1 MNGDESEHSLTA
13 QIRPPK
19 VAFRSKAAIVLSLSG
34 AAGEGN
40 TVCMDL
46 PFDLSAIGPRGQSAI
61 GLAAFTMIAWVFSTH
76 KLRFPLLTAIWT
88 IAAQI
93 AIAALLLYVPPARE
107 ALGSL
112 QVAVEALQA
121 ATRAGTTFV
130 FGYLGGGDAPFE
142 VKNQGAMFNF
152 AFQALPLLIFF
163 SGLSAL
169 LWHWRIL
176 KIFVRAFAFMLE
188 KVFGIGGAVAL
199 SSAANTFLGQ
209 TEAPLLIRPFLSKV
223 TRAELFIIITG
234 GMATVAGSVM
244 GVYAIILAEVDPS
257 ILGHIIVASIIS
269 VPAAILMAQ
278 VMMPEEK
285 GVTPTPASAA
295 DDFKYA
301 SSMDA
306 FVRGVTDGLGLYLNI
321 IASLIAFTAFAA
333 LINIMLSSA
342 GDVAGSPLSLE
353 RILGWIFAPLMWLA
367 GVPWAEA
374 FDAGSLMGVKTAV
387 NELVAYVELAK
398 IGPGHFS
405 ERTFLIIVYSLCG
418 FANFASL
425 GIIIGGFTALAPDRR
440 QDVIELAPRALISGT
455 LATLMTGS
463 VIGLIWVG

>member
-1 MNGDESEHSLTA
+1 
-13 QIRPPK
+13 
-19 VAFRSKAAIVLSLSG
+19 
-34 AAGEGN
+34 
-40 TVCMDL
+40 MDL
-46 PFDLSAIGPRGQSAI
+46 PFDISAIGPRGQSAI
-61 GLAAFTMIAWVFSTH
+61 GLFAFTAIAWVFSSK
-76 KLRFPLLTAIWT
+76 KLRFPI
-88 IAAQI
+88 IAAVWTVAAQL
-93 AIAALLLYVPPARE
+93 AIASLLLYFKPARE

-112 QVAVEALQA
+112 QIAVEALQQ

-130 FGYLGGGDAPFE
+130 FGYLGGGDPPFE
-142 VKNQGAMFNF
+142 VANQGAMFNF

-176 KIFVRAFAFMLE
+176 KIFVKGFAFLLE
-188 KVFGIGGAVAL
+188 KVFNIGGAVAL

-209 TEAPLLIRPFLSKV
+209 TEAPLLIKPFLSKV

-244 GVYAIILAEVDPS
+244 AVYAIILSEVDPS

-285 GVTPTPASAA
+285 GVTPTPADAA

-333 LINIMLSSA
+333 LVNIILSGF
-342 GDVAGSPLSLE
+342 GDVGGAPLSLE
-353 RILGWIFAPLMWLA
+353 RILGWMFAPLMWLA
-367 GVPWAEA
+367 GVPWKEA
-374 FDAGSLMGVKTAV
+374 FDAGSLMGIKTAV
-387 NELVAYVELAK
+387 NELVAYVKLAEE
-398 IGPGHFS
+398 GVNHFS

-425 GIIIGGFTALAPDRR
+425 GIIIGGFTALAPERR

>member
-1 MNGDESEHSLTA
+1 MELP
-13 QIRPPK
+13 I
-19 VAFRSKAAIVLSLSG
+19 
-34 AAGEGN
+34 
-40 TVCMDL
+40 DL
-46 PFDLSAIGPRGQSAI
+46 ASIGPRAQSAM
-61 GLAAFTMIAWVFSTH
+61 GLVAFTLIAWVFSAK
-76 KLRFPLLTAIWT
+76 KLRFPLMTAIWT

-93 AIAALLLYVPPARE
+93 AIAALLLYVPPAQQ

-112 QVAVEALQA
+112 QVVVDALVA

-130 FGYLGGGDAPFE
+130 FGYLGGAETPFE
-142 VKNQGAMFNF
+142 VKNNAAMFNF
-152 AFQALPLLIFF
+152 AFGALPLVIFF

-169 LWHWRIL
+169 LWHWGVL
-176 KIFVRAFAFMLE
+176 KLFVKGMAFLLE
-188 KVFGIGGAVAL
+188 RVFRVGGAVAL

-223 TRAELFIIITG
+223 SRAELFIIITG
-234 GMATVAGSVM
+234 GFATVAGSVM
-244 GVYAIILAEVDPS
+244 AVYATILAEVDPS

-285 GVTPTPASAA
+285 GATPTPASAA

-333 LINIMLSSA
+333 LINIILSA
-342 GDVAGSPLSLE
+342 APDVAGAPLTLE
-353 RILGWIFAPLMWLA
+353 RLLGWVFAPFMWFA
-367 GVPWAEA
+367 GVPWSEA
-374 FDAGSLMGVKTAV
+374 FDAGSLMGIKTAV
-387 NELVAYVELAK
+387 NELVAYVELARQ
-398 IGPGHFS
+398 GPEAFS
-405 ERTFLIIVYSLCG
+405 ERSFLIIVYSLCG

-455 LATLMTGS
+455 LATLMTGA
-463 VIGLIWVG
+463 VIGLIWGVDLGGVAP

>member
-1 MNGDESEHSLTA
+1 ME
-13 QIRPPK
+13 
-19 VAFRSKAAIVLSLSG
+19 
-34 AAGEGN
+34 
-40 TVCMDL
+40 L
-46 PFDLSAIGPRGQSAI
+46 PFDLASIGPRAQSAI
-61 GLAAFTMIAWVFSTH
+61 GLVAFTFIAWVFSAK
-76 KLRFPLLTAIWT
+76 KLRFPLLTVFWT

-93 AIAALLLYVPPARE
+93 AIAALLLYVPPARA
-107 ALGSL
+107 ALASL
-112 QVAVEALQA
+112 QVVVDALAA
-121 ATRAGTTFV
+121 ATRAGTSFV
-130 FGYLGGGDAPFE
+130 FGYLGGAEAPFAVE
-142 VKNQGAMFNF
+142 KPGAMFNF
-152 AFQALPLLIFF
+152 AFGALPLVIFF

-169 LWHWRIL
+169 LWHWGVL
-176 KIFVRAFAFMLE
+176 
-188 KVFGIGGAVAL
+188 KVFVKGMAFFLERVFRVGGAVAL

-234 GMATVAGSVM
+234 GFATVAGSVM
-244 GVYAIILAEVDPS
+244 AVYATILSEVDPS

-278 VMMPEEK
+278 VIMPEEK

-333 LINIMLSSA
+333 LINIILSA
-342 GDVAGSPLSLE
+342 APDVAGAPLTLE
-353 RILGWIFAPLMWLA
+353 RLLGWVFAPVMWLA
-367 GVPWAEA
+367 GVPWSEA
-374 FDAGSLMGVKTAV
+374 FNAGSLMGIKTAV

-398 IGPGHFS
+398 QGPDAFS
-405 ERTFLIIVYSLCG
+405 ERSFLIVVYSLCG

-425 GIIIGGFTALAPDRR
+425 GIVVGGFTALAPDRR

-455 LATLMTGS
+455 LATLMTGA
-463 VIGLIWVG
+463 VIGLIWGA

>member
-1 MNGDESEHSLTA
+1 MEF
-13 QIRPPK
+13 P
-19 VAFRSKAAIVLSLSG
+19 V
-34 AAGEGN
+34 
-40 TVCMDL
+40 
-46 PFDLSAIGPRGQSAI
+46 DLSTIGPRAQSAI
-61 GLAAFTMIAWVFSTH
+61 GLAGFTLIAWVLSTK
-76 KLRFPLLTAIWT
+76 KLRFPLMTAIWT

-93 AIAALLLYVPPARE
+93 GLAALLLYVPPAQQ
-107 ALGSL
+107 ALASL
-112 QVAVEALQA
+112 QVVVDALAA
-121 ATRAGTTFV
+121 ATRAGTSFV
-130 FGYLGGGDAPFE
+130 FGYLGGAEAPFE
-142 VKNQGAMFNF
+142 IRNGGAMFNF
-152 AFQALPLLIFF
+152 AFQALPLVIFF

-169 LWHWRIL
+169 LWHWGVL
-176 KIFVRAFAFMLE
+176 KLFVKGMAFLLE
-188 KVFGIGGAVAL
+188 RVFRVGGAVAL

-223 TRAELFIIITG
+223 TRAELFIVITG
-234 GMATVAGSVM
+234 GFATVAGSVM
-244 GVYAIILAEVDPS
+244 AVYATILAEVDPS

-285 GVTPTPASAA
+285 GVTPTPAGAA

-333 LINIMLSSA
+333 LINIMLSAAPDIA
-342 GDVAGSPLSLE
+342 GAPLTLE
-353 RILGWIFAPLMWLA
+353 RLLGWVFAPFMWLA
-367 GVPWAEA
+367 GVPWSEA
-374 FDAGSLMGVKTAV
+374 FGAGSLMGIKTAV

-398 IGPGHFS
+398 AGPDAFS
-405 ERTFLIIVYSLCG
+405 ERSFLIIVYSLCG

-455 LATLMTGS
+455 LATLMTGA
-463 VIGLIWVG
+463 VIGLIWNG